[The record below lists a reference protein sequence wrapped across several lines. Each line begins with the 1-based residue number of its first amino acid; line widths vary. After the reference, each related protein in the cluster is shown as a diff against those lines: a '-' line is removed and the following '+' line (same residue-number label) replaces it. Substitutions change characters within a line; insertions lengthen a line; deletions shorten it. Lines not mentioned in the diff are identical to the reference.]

1 MTKKEAEQ
9 MPVSS
14 LAYLGD
20 AVLELLVRERLVTD
34 GMGKIHERANGF
46 VTAVAQSAAAE
57 RLAAVFTEDEADVF
71 RRGRNSTHTAPKSA
85 THAQYSRATGLE
97 CVFGYLHLAGDRN
110 RILQLFEEAYT
121 TDDTGE
127 NYAKE

>member
-1 MTKKEAEQ
+1 MTNKEAQQ

-20 AVLELLVRERLVTD
+20 AVLELLVRERLTTD
-34 GMGKIHERANGF
+34 GKGKIHERAAEY
-46 VTAVAQSAAAE
+46 VTAVSQSAAAE
-57 RLAAVFTEDEADVF
+57 RLSDVFTEDEADVY

-97 CVFGYLHLAGDRN
+97 CVFGYLHLAGEN
-110 RILQLFEEAYT
+110 ERILQLFEKAYT
-121 TDDTGE
+121 KD
-127 NYAKE
+127 

>member
-1 MTKKEAEQ
+1 MTEKDANQ

-20 AVLELLVRERLVTD
+20 AVLEVLVRRKLVCD
-34 GMGKIHERANGF
+34 GQGKIHERAADY
-46 VTAVAQSAAAE
+46 VTAVSQSAAAE
-57 RLAAVFTEDEADVF
+57 MLLPLFSEEEADIY

-97 CVFGYLHLAGDRN
+97 CVFGYLYLSEN
-110 RILQLFEEAYT
+110 NERISYLFRKGFEE
-121 TDDTGE
+121 
-127 NYAKE
+127 

>member
-1 MTKKEAEQ
+1 MTKKEASLL
-9 MPVSS
+9 PVPS

-20 AVLELLVRERLVTD
+20 AVLETLVREKLVTD
-34 GMGKIHERANGF
+34 GTEKSKIHERAADF

-57 RLAAVFTEDEADVF
+57 RLIPEFTEDEADVY

-97 CVFGYLHLAGDRN
+97 CVFGYLHLSGDSG
-110 RILQLFEEAYT
+110 RIAELFSKAF
-121 TDDTGE
+121 
-127 NYAKE
+127 